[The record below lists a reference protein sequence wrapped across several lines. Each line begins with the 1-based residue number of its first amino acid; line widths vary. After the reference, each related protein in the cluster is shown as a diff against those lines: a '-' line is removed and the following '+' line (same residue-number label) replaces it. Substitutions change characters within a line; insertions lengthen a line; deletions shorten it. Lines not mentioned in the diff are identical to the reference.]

1 VLVVSTDPAHSLGD
15 ALAEAEAAGAL
26 GGEPRAVGGLPE
38 AAGAGE
44 LLAAELAAGPAWERW
59 LAPRRP
65 ALVALAE
72 RGTLLDAEDVARLL
86 ELPLPGVDELV
97 GLLELLRLA
106 AESGCSDAVVDTA
119 PTAHTLRLLQMPAAL
134 ERFAAVLAA
143 LQERHRAVAE
153 AFGARA
159 GGPSGDGADAVAAG
173 IAAEARALGERVR
186 DPERCAF
193 TWVLLPEAL
202 SLAETRDALGELAA
216 AGATVDELVVNRVTP
231 PPPEPCSAC
240 DPRRRAEAAV
250 VRELRETE
258 AAGGGR
264 TIRLVPELEDEP
276 RGPEALREVARLLD
290 EGWDPEWQIG
300 RETEEDYG
308 EPADSRAEASSAPTL
323 GIDGSTPIA
332 CRGGARLLPG
342 RGSGSTAAGPPEPGP
357 EGPSWLGD
365 VAPPAARLLLFGGK
379 GGVGKTTCAA
389 AAALAAA
396 RAAPERPVLLLST
409 DPAHSV
415 ADVLDAA
422 LGDDPRPIPGA
433 PANLRARELDAPAA
447 FAARKERYR
456 EALERAFSSLAGRR
470 RSAGFDLPLDRA
482 VLERL
487 LEATPPGLDE
497 LVALSELTELT
508 AAAGGAGE
516 PLVVVDTAP
525 AGHALRLLE
534 LPELALEW
542 DHALLALLLKYR
554 DAVGLPGSWAE
565 ELLALAREL
574 KGLRALLADPDRCRF
589 AAVTRAG
596 ELPHRQTRRLVAALE
611 RLGIATP
618 VVVVNAV
625 PEGECA
631 RCRRGAE
638 RARAEIER
646 LGTELRG
653 PGRPCH
659 ILVAPA
665 EYPPPRGVRALERWG
680 RRWRP

>member
-15 ALAEAEAAGAL
+15 ALAEAGAGTARPL

-38 AAGAGE
+38 AAAAGE

-72 RGTLLDAEDVARLL
+72 RGTLLEAEDVARLL

-159 GGPSGDGADAVAAG
+159 GDPGGDGADAVAAG
-173 IAAEARALGERVR
+173 IEAEARALGERIR

-193 TWVLLPEAL
+193 AWVLLPEAL
-202 SLAETRDALGELAA
+202 SLAETRDALAALEA

-231 PPPEPCSAC
+231 PPPGPCSAC
-240 DPRRRAEAAV
+240 EPRRRAEAAV
-250 VRELRETE
+250 VRELRETV

-264 TIRLVPELEDEP
+264 TIRLVPELADEP
-276 RGPEALREVARLLD
+276 RGPVALREVARLLD
-290 EGWDPEWQIG
+290 EGWDPEWEV
-300 RETEEDYG
+300 RG
-308 EPADSRAEASSAPTL
+308 EADPTPDPAPDRDPDRAAPPPWL
-323 GIDGSTPIA
+323 
-332 CRGGARLLPG
+332 
-342 RGSGSTAAGPPEPGP
+342 AA
-357 EGPSWLGD
+357 
-365 VAPPAARLLLFGGK
+365 VAPPATRLLLFGGK

-415 ADVLDAA
+415 ADVLDAT
-422 LGDDPRPIPGA
+422 LGDAPRPIPGA

-456 EALERAFSSLAGRR
+456 EALERAFSSLAGGR

-508 AAAGGAGE
+508 EATGGAGE

-554 DAVGLPGSWAE
+554 DAVGLPGAWAE

-574 KGLRALLADPDRCRF
+574 KGLRALLADPARCRF

-638 RARAEIER
+638 RSRAEVER
-646 LGTELRG
+646 LRSELRG
-653 PGRPCH
+653 RGRPCH

-680 RRWRP
+680 RRWSPEAGRRPMNAT